1 MKKVVFC
8 INNIYGIGGM
18 ERVLLD
24 RIKELE
30 NKKKYKIYIVITE
43 NKRDTHFKY
52 EFLKSVE
59 IKNLEINYYDLKKLS
74 LLKRMIITKIKGL
87 KHKKKLKLYLEKI
100 QPDVVV
106 ALGTEEKYILPK
118 VKGKYKIIL
127 EHHFEKNYLKRK
139 KGGIFYKLLVK
150 YLEIKEKKLLEEF
163 DEFLVLTNEDKEQW
177 KSSKIRVIPN
187 YCTIDTKQVS
197 ELKNKKVIAV
207 GRLEYQKGFDIL
219 IDVWKKV
226 NEICNDWILEIY
238 GEGNERKKL
247 ENKIREYRLE
257 DKILL
262 KGIEENIGSKYL
274 ESSIYI
280 MTSRFEGMPM
290 VLLEAQ
296 SYGLPIV
303 SFDCPC
309 GPRDIITNGK
319 DGYIIKF
326 GNIEEMVNKIL
337 KLIENY
343 DLRKDFSKNAIKN
356 VDKYS
361 KDKIIKK
368 WENLLDN

>member
-24 RIKELE
+24 RIKELKD
-30 NKKKYKIYIVITE
+30 KKKYKIYIVITE
-43 NKRDTHFKY
+43 NKRDTYFKY

-59 IKNLEINYYDLKKLS
+59 IKNLEINYYDLRKLS

-87 KHKKKLKLYLEKI
+87 KHQKKLKLYLEKI

-139 KGGIFYKLLVK
+139 KGGVFYKFLVK

-177 KSSKIRVIPN
+177 KSSKIKVIPN

-226 NEICNDWILEIY
+226 NEIRNDWILEIY

-247 ENKIREYRLE
+247 ENKIKEYRLE

-274 ESSIYI
+274 ENSIYI

-319 DGYIIKF
+319 DGYIINF

>member
-1 MKKVVFC
+1 
-8 INNIYGIGGM
+8 M

-30 NKKKYKIYIVITE
+30 DKKKYKIYIVITE

-326 GNIEEMVNKIL
+326 GNIEEMVNEIL

-361 KDKIIKK
+361 KDKIIKQ

>member
-1 MKKVVFC
+1 MKKIVFC
-8 INNIYGIGGM
+8 IKKIVGIGGI

-24 RIKELE
+24 RVKELD
-30 NKKKYKIYIVITE
+30 KKGKYKIFIIITE
-43 NKRDTHFKY
+43 SIEISSFDYCFSKNVHIINLGIEYLEVKE
-52 EFLKSVE
+52 EFLLKRLALTR
-59 IKNLEINYYDLKKLS
+59 IKQVKHLKKLKEQ
-74 LLKRMIITKIKGL
+74 LKKID
-87 KHKKKLKLYLEKI
+87 
-100 QPDVVV
+100 PNVVI

-118 VKGKYKIIL
+118 LKEKYKIVL

-139 KGGIFYKLLVK
+139 KGGVFYKLLVK

-177 KSSKIRVIPN
+177 KSSKIKVIPN
-187 YCTIDTKQVS
+187 YCTIDAKQIS

-226 NEICNDWILEIY
+226 NKICDDWTLEIY
-238 GEGNERKKL
+238 GEGNERKNL
-247 ENKIREYRLE
+247 EKKIKKYGLE
-257 DKILL
+257 DKIFL

-309 GPRDIITNGK
+309 GPKDIIINGK
-319 DGYIIKF
+319 NGYIANF
-326 GNIEEMVNKIL
+326 GDIEEISNKIL
-337 KLIENY
+337 RLIQNEN
-343 DLRKDFSKNAIKN
+343 LRKEFGRNALKNI
-356 VDKYS
+356 DRYS

>member
-24 RIKELE
+24 RIKELKD
-30 NKKKYKIYIVITE
+30 KKKYKIYIVITE
-43 NKRDTHFKY
+43 NKRDTYFKY

-59 IKNLEINYYDLKKLS
+59 IKNLEINYYDLRKLS

-87 KHKKKLKLYLEKI
+87 KHQKKLKLYLEKI

-139 KGGIFYKLLVK
+139 KGGVFYKFLVK

-177 KSSKIRVIPN
+177 KSSKIKVIPN

-219 IDVWKKV
+219 IDLWKKV
-226 NEICNDWILEIY
+226 NEIRNDWILEIY

-247 ENKIREYRLE
+247 ENKIKEYRLE

-274 ESSIYI
+274 ENSIYI

-319 DGYIIKF
+319 DGYIINF

>member
-8 INNIYGIGGM
+8 ISNIYGIGGM

-30 NKKKYKIYIVITE
+30 EKKKYKIYIVITE
-43 NKRDTHFKY
+43 NIKDNYFEYK
-52 EFLKSVE
+52 FLKSIE
-59 IKNLEINYYDLKKLS
+59 IKNLEINYYNLKKVS
-74 LLKRMIITKIKGL
+74 IIKRIIMTKIKGL
-87 KHKKKLKLYLEKI
+87 KHKKKLKLYLEEI

-118 VKGKYKIIL
+118 VKGKYRIIL

-139 KGGIFYKLLVK
+139 KGGVFYKLLVK
-150 YLEIKEKKLLEEF
+150 YLESKEKKLLEEF

-177 KSSKIRVIPN
+177 KSSKIKVIPN
-187 YCTIDTKQVS
+187 YCTIDTKRVS
-197 ELKNKKVIAV
+197 DLKNKKVIAV

-247 ENKIREYRLE
+247 ENKIREYGLE
-257 DKILL
+257 DKIFL
-262 KGIEENIGSKYL
+262 KGIEKNIGNKYL

-296 SYGLPIV
+296 SYGLPLV

-309 GPRDIITNGK
+309 GPKDMIENGK
-319 DGYIIKF
+319 NGYIVKF
-326 GNIEEMVNKIL
+326 ADVEGMVSKIL
-337 KLIENY
+337 KLIQNES
-343 DLRKDFSKNAIKN
+343 LRKKFGNNSLKSVK
-356 VDKYS
+356 KYS
-361 KDKIIKK
+361 KEVIIQK
-368 WENLLDN
+368 WEELLNE

>member
-1 MKKVVFC
+1 
-8 INNIYGIGGM
+8 M

-30 NKKKYKIYIVITE
+30 DKKKYKIYIVITE

-74 LLKRMIITKIKGL
+74 LLKRIIMTKIKGL
-87 KHKKKLKLYLEKI
+87 KHKKKLKLYLEEI

-118 VKGKYKIIL
+118 VKGKYRIIL

-139 KGGIFYKLLVK
+139 KGGVFYKLLVK
-150 YLEIKEKKLLEEF
+150 YLESKEKKLLEEF

-177 KSSKIRVIPN
+177 KSSKIKVIPN
-187 YCTIDTKQVS
+187 YCTIDTKRVS
-197 ELKNKKVIAV
+197 DLKNKKVIAV

-247 ENKIREYRLE
+247 ENKIREYGLE
-257 DKILL
+257 DKIFL
-262 KGIEENIGSKYL
+262 KGIEKNIGNKYL

-296 SYGLPIV
+296 SYGLPLV

-309 GPRDIITNGK
+309 GPK
-319 DGYIIKF
+319 DMIENEKNGYIVKF
-326 GNIEEMVNKIL
+326 ADVEGMVSKIL
-337 KLIENY
+337 KLIQNES
-343 DLRKDFSKNAIKN
+343 LRKKFGNNSLKSVK
-356 VDKYS
+356 KYS
-361 KDKIIKK
+361 KEVIIQK
-368 WENLLDN
+368 WEELLNE

>member
-30 NKKKYKIYIVITE
+30 DKKKYKIYIVITE

-74 LLKRMIITKIKGL
+74 LLKRIIMTKIKGL
-87 KHKKKLKLYLEKI
+87 KHKKKLKLYLEEI

-118 VKGKYKIIL
+118 VKGKYRIIL

-139 KGGIFYKLLVK
+139 KGGVFYKLLVK
-150 YLEIKEKKLLEEF
+150 YLESKEKKLLEEF

-177 KSSKIRVIPN
+177 KSSKIKVIPN
-187 YCTIDTKQVS
+187 YCTIDTKRVS
-197 ELKNKKVIAV
+197 DLKNKKVIAV

-247 ENKIREYRLE
+247 ENKIREYGLE
-257 DKILL
+257 DKIFL
-262 KGIEENIGSKYL
+262 KGIEKNIGNKYL

-296 SYGLPIV
+296 SYGLPLV

-309 GPRDIITNGK
+309 GPK
-319 DGYIIKF
+319 DMIENEKNGYIVKF
-326 GNIEEMVNKIL
+326 ADVEGMVSKIL
-337 KLIENY
+337 KLIQNES
-343 DLRKDFSKNAIKN
+343 LRKKFGNNSLKSVK
-356 VDKYS
+356 KYS
-361 KDKIIKK
+361 KEVIIQK
-368 WENLLDN
+368 WEELLNE

>member
-8 INNIYGIGGM
+8 ISNIYGIGGM

-30 NKKKYKIYIVITE
+30 EKKKYKIYIVITE
-43 NKRDTHFKY
+43 NIKDNYFEYK
-52 EFLKSVE
+52 FLKSIE
-59 IKNLEINYYDLKKLS
+59 IKNLEINYYNLKKVS
-74 LLKRMIITKIKGL
+74 IIKRIIMTKIKGL
-87 KHKKKLKLYLEKI
+87 KHKKKLKLYLEEI

-118 VKGKYKIIL
+118 VKRKYRIIL

-139 KGGIFYKLLVK
+139 KGGVFYKLLVK
-150 YLEIKEKKLLEEF
+150 YLESKEKKLLEEF

-177 KSSKIRVIPN
+177 KSSKIKVIPN
-187 YCTIDTKQVS
+187 YCTIDTKRVS
-197 ELKNKKVIAV
+197 DLKNKKVIAV

-247 ENKIREYRLE
+247 ENKIREYGLE
-257 DKILL
+257 DKIFL
-262 KGIEENIGSKYL
+262 KGIEKNIGNKYL

-296 SYGLPIV
+296 SYGLPLV

-309 GPRDIITNGK
+309 GPK
-319 DGYIIKF
+319 DMIENEKNGYIVKF
-326 GNIEEMVNKIL
+326 ADVEGMVSKIL
-337 KLIENY
+337 KLIQNES
-343 DLRKDFSKNAIKN
+343 LRKKFGNNSLKSVK
-356 VDKYS
+356 KYS
-361 KDKIIKK
+361 KEVIIQK
-368 WENLLDN
+368 WEELLNE